1 MDRGFSLIELL
12 IGLVLVGLLL
22 LLAVPHLVG
31 LRDAAKLRQE
41 TLRLVVVLDRARGTA
56 VRFASNAR
64 LTLTD
69 ADYTIA
75 VALPDTMMEVWR
87 APGPGADAVGLG
99 GAGAPILFGPAGVAV
114 GASNRT
120 LVLTAGSS
128 SRRIILSRLGR
139 ITW

>member
-1 MDRGFSLIELL
+1 MRRGFSLIELVL
-12 IGLVLVGLLL
+12 GLVLVGLLAL
-22 LLAVPHLVG
+22 MAVPRLAG
-31 LRDAAKLRQE
+31 LRDAATLRQE

-69 ADYTIA
+69 ADYRIV
-75 VALPDTMMEVWR
+75 VALPDTLIEVWR
-87 APGPGADAVGLG
+87 TPGPAAVGLAG
-99 GAGAPILFGPAGVAV
+99 VGAPILFGPAGVAV

-128 SRRIILSRLGR
+128 VRRIVLSRLGR

>member
-1 MDRGFSLIELL
+1 M
-12 IGLVLVGLLL
+12 LVGLLAL
-22 LLAVPHLVG
+22 MAVPRLAE
-31 LRDAAKLRQE
+31 LRDAARLRQE

-56 VRFASNAR
+56 VRFASTAR
-64 LTLTD
+64 LTLTN

-75 VALPDTMMEVWR
+75 VALPDTLIEVWR
-87 APGPGADAVGLG
+87 TPGPGAGAVGLN

-120 LVLTAGSS
+120 LVLTSGNST
-128 SRRIILSRLGR
+128 RRIVLSRLGR

>member
-1 MDRGFSLIELL
+1 
-12 IGLVLVGLLL
+12 
-22 LLAVPHLVG
+22 VPHLVG